1 MNSLLAHIPVVNIP
15 LEAIPTALALIVLA
29 IIVGGWIICPLL
41 VLFSSRSHGGAK
53 FGWFI
58 ITLLFSWLG
67 FAIFLIATQKP
78 QERDAAKTNRIEPRF

>member
-1 MNSLLAHIPVVNIP
+1 MVDSFLTHIPVY
-15 LEAIPTALALIVLA
+15 AIPTALALIILA
-29 IIVGGWIICPLL
+29 IIVGGWIICPLF

-67 FAIFLIATQKP
+67 FAIFLIVTQKP
-78 QERDAAKTNRIEPRF
+78 QKGDAAKTSKVEPHF